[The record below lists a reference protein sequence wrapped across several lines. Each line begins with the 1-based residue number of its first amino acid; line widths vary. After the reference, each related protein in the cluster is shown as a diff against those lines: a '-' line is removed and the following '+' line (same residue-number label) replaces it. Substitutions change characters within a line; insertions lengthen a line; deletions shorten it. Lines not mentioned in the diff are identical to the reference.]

1 MKASDKTN
9 DINHTVDQLRS
20 GVHSAVD
27 RTANATIHAAETLSR
42 KGEQLKNAEQEY
54 MEQLLNYVHERPLTS
69 LAMAFGAG
77 FLLSRLLSH
86 RKEIC

>member
-42 KGEQLKNAEQEY
+42 KGEQL
-54 MEQLLNYVHERPLTS
+54 LNYVHERPLTS